1 MRLDTAAAWP
11 ATRAW
16 LVSVSMLLLVSA
28 TAPRAAAAAVAA
40 PQVAPREAAAATL
53 LQCSTGLG
61 SAAVRTLEPAYP
73 ELTVTGT
80 ALGEASTSLGLR
92 SAYCCLAHSQIPTS
106 APWQLGSLG
115 VALSLETCL
124 AIQGFLRRSVHLN
137 LSRPHSLGVAPS
149 LPLLLLRLMLRLLRS
164 PRQSQRRTTCWIICR
179 RSALPNWK
187 VSVVVMQRMQR
198 VIVLLT
204 IERVCNA

>member
-92 SAYCCLAHSQIPTS
+92 SAYCCLADSQIPTS

-115 VALSLETCL
+115 VALPLETCL
-124 AIQGFLRRSVHLN
+124 AIQDFLRQSVHLN

-149 LPLLLLRLMLRLLRS
+149 LPLLLMLRLMLRGCCDLRGNLS
-164 PRQSQRRTTCWIICR
+164 GGRH
-179 RSALPNWK
+179 
-187 VSVVVMQRMQR
+187 VG
-198 VIVLLT
+198 
-204 IERVCNA
+204 

>member
-1 MRLDTAAAWP
+1 MRLDMAAAWP

-80 ALGEASTSLGLR
+80 ALGEASTSMGLR
-92 SAYCCLAHSQIPTS
+92 PAYCCLAHSQMPTN
-106 APWQLGSLG
+106 APWQLGSMG

-124 AIQGFLRRSVHLN
+124 AIQDLLRRSVHLHLN
-137 LSRPHSLGVAPS
+137 RPHSLGVAPS

-164 PRQSQRRTTCWIICR
+164 PRQSRRRTTCW
-179 RSALPNWK
+179 K
-187 VSVVVMQRMQR
+187 FM
-198 VIVLLT
+198 
-204 IERVCNA
+204 